1 MANRISTLIDFDT
14 RGGVRSI
21 SQLRSEIKSTDG
33 AFAKMKVGA
42 KGMGD
47 TLKANV
53 GPAAIAAGASLV
65 AFGVKA
71 VGSFTDAAIAAGNF
85 ADSTGTSVEQASQ
98 WLSVADD
105 LGLSGDT
112 LQKSFLKMNKTIGD
126 GGPIVEKYGLS
137 LQTTADG
144 AADVNGTMLKAI
156 EVIGGIKDP
165 TERATA
171 AQEVFG
177 RSYAEVAEIVLG
189 NADDIRA
196 GLESTSDAQIIDEAE
211 LQKAR
216 EYRAAMDQL
225 NDVFTDITM
234 TVGSALTPALT
245 DTAEQLTEIN
255 SLAHQLNDLPGGDKL
270 FDFINPGKIMD
281 SLDFVTKLGA
291 PFRFLTDP
299 VIEGGFKRLGS
310 ALGFAG
316 DKGDEFFQSVGQ
328 AADAAAD
335 GKRQMDDYAS
345 ALEESGSAQINT
357 NGAIAAGA
365 RQMDEYVT
373 ALEKSNRASQQ
384 AITLAS
390 DLEGHNRSL
399 KESFSRLRKEISEKR
414 ELEDLTDLF
423 GEVEEAAADAWDS
436 AAEGSDEAVY
446 KADVYDRKLDDLRL
460 AVLDYGEGV
469 GALPDEQITEV
480 LAMIDEGRLAEV
492 EATLAQLE
500 RARTTRLDIISYY
513 KTVGSAPS
521 PVGSMN
527 GPRARGGPT
536 FAGLHPVI
544 EQGPELLEQDGK
556 TYLMSSG
563 GGNVVPLGKGTGS
576 GSLGSSIVINVTAGM
591 GANGAEIGRVIRDEL
606 LKLKRANGSL
616 GLS

>member
-14 RGGVRSI
+14 RGGVKSI
-21 SQLRSEIKSTDG
+21 SQLRTEIKNTDG
-33 AFAKMKVGA
+33 ALGKMKVGA

-47 TLKANV
+47 ALKANV

-196 GLESTSDAQIIDEAE
+196 GLESTSNAQIIDEAE
-211 LQKAR
+211 LKKAR
-216 EYRAAMDQL
+216 DYRAAMDQL

-234 TVGSALTPALT
+234 VVGSALTPALT
-245 DTAEQLTEIN
+245 D
-255 SLAHQLNDLPGGDKL
+255 
-270 FDFINPGKIMD
+270 
-281 SLDFVTKLGA
+281 
-291 PFRFLTDP
+291 
-299 VIEGGFKRLGS
+299 
-310 ALGFAG
+310 
-316 DKGDEFFQSVGQ
+316 
-328 AADAAAD
+328 AADAATDISTALDSIPGLPKGLQWWWDNASPLAWVERAATPFKMLGNALGFGGDQAD
-335 GKRQMDDYAS
+335 EFRQSTAQAADTVADASRQMDDYVS
-345 ALEESGSAQINT
+345 GLEDSGRAQIDANSAV
-357 NGAIAAGA
+357 GAGA

-373 ALEKSNRASQQ
+373 
-384 AITLAS
+384 
-390 DLEGHNRSL
+390 GL
-399 KESFSRLRKEISEKR
+399 KEAGDEIAAKAKADEDAAKAAQEHADAIADQVDAVDDLLGRLFDYEEGTIK
-414 ELEDLTDLF
+414 LGDAVTDL
-423 GEVEEAAADAWDS
+423 ADKTD
-436 AAEGSDEAVY
+436 G
-446 KADVYDRKLDDLRL
+446 DLRL
-460 AVLDYGEGV
+460 ATIGAARDALSVSEAFATEQ
-469 GALPDEQITEV
+469 GALKGTSEYAALQRDELQ
-480 LAMIDEGRLAEV
+480 RLAEKYPALRAEIAQYIAALGQIPRDINTTV
-492 EATLAQLE
+492 RLSGGSVGTTNAAGQVTSRRAVGPGTSPATPTALAEGGIVRARPGGTLATIGEGGHDEAVIPL
-500 RARTTRLDIISYY
+500 
-513 KTVGSAPS
+513 
-521 PVGSMN
+521 N
-527 GPRARGGPT
+527 GRNA
-536 FAGLHPVI
+536 
-544 EQGPELLEQDGK
+544 
-556 TYLMSSG
+556 
-563 GGNVVPLGKGTGS
+563 
-576 GSLGSSIVINVTAGM
+576 LGSSIVINVTAGM